1 MSGGLNEFEPLQV
14 LSCPKGWTNF
24 LDMRRNAFLG
34 YLLAEVIVIVLVT
47 MSFKFIP
54 ERQVAA
60 TVAGVLFV
68 GLPLGMMIW
77 EYRRAGLAQMAW
89 FVAVLQFWTVFALPI
104 LGMRLANWGVPFEE
118 LSFLGIPGPVLH
130 QWSSKSYMVM
140 MAFTLWGW
148 WRTSR
153 SRVV

>member
-1 MSGGLNEFEPLQV
+1 MGNDLNEFEPLQV

-68 GLPLGMMIW
+68 GLPLGMMTW
-77 EYRRAGLAQMAW
+77 EYRRAGLEQMAW

-140 MAFTLWGW
+140 MVFTLWGW

-153 SRVV
+153 VRAD

>member
-1 MSGGLNEFEPLQV
+1 
-14 LSCPKGWTNF
+14 
-24 LDMRRNAFLG
+24 MRRNAFLG